1 MQSSAWSEKA
11 ASTDALREP
20 VNVRTPLS
28 SEYALHMKRLPL
40 ADLSPRLYRIGGS
53 ARSTSVHVGSH
64 RPVVLVGAAQA

>member
-1 MQSSAWSEKA
+1 
-11 ASTDALREP
+11 
-20 VNVRTPLS
+20 
-28 SEYALHMKRLPL
+28 MKRLPL